1 MCDRIIVLESSNNLT
16 AGVKY
21 ALIDILKDGG
31 AVIDAGNGDLFYVA
45 KGNWQEVNESWRTR
59 KIALDSRIASRRAA
73 RYSRN

>member
-1 MCDRIIVLESSNNLT
+1 MCDRIMVLESSNNLT

-45 KGNWQEVNESWRTR
+45 KGNWKEVNE
-59 KIALDSRIASRRAA
+59 
-73 RYSRN
+73 